1 MLVRLA
7 KENSSTT
14 IDKLSDCIQQ
24 TKGFESIVTGE
35 TFILVISQLY
45 VLDLLYTA
53 FMSSVD
59 QKQTF
64 DYQQKTA
71 KSLLRNL

>member
-1 MLVRLA
+1 M
-7 KENSSTT
+7 
-14 IDKLSDCIQQ
+14 
-24 TKGFESIVTGE
+24 TGE

-71 KSLLRNL
+71 KSLLRNLQDINICFVVINYLL